1 MQGGIVA
8 VMRRKGGAVG
18 EEEVEEV
25 GGGGHKGE
33 EDEDA
38 PAGRGGRP
46 RFWLGGG
53 QGKHGAGG
61 WVVEMEML
69 APFVGHIVPAPVD
82 RPSALF
88 VQHCRQRGRATTVMP
103 SRAANSQQY
112 SVTVM
117 FHHTP
122 GAIWGAFFLSSDVDC
137 RDNRPAPRDGVPH
150 GQRAQRNKLNCEGA
164 KGGRKGGGRVAQ
176 AGTTSCHPVVLS
188 IIHRRSIR
196 HARHLKRD
204 PEMAHTSAIAGH

>member
-69 APFVGHIVPAPVD
+69 APFVGHIVPPA
-82 RPSALF
+82 SA
-88 VQHCRQRGRATTVMP
+88 
-103 SRAANSQQY
+103 
-112 SVTVM
+112 
-117 FHHTP
+117 
-122 GAIWGAFFLSSDVDC
+122 
-137 RDNRPAPRDGVPH
+137 
-150 GQRAQRNKLNCEGA
+150 
-164 KGGRKGGGRVAQ
+164 
-176 AGTTSCHPVVLS
+176 
-188 IIHRRSIR
+188 RRSPISTVCATLQAARPGHNGNAKPGGKLAAIFRYR
-196 HARHLKRD
+196 HVSPYTRRD
-204 PEMAHTSAIAGH
+204 LGCLLPEL